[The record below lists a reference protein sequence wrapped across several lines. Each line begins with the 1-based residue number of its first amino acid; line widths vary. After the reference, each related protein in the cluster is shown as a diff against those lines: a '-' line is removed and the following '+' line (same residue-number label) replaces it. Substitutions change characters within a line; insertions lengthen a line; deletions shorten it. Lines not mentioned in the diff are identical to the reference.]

1 MPPTLPLE
9 VERDGNVPRRLCSL
23 VVPIGMVVSVS
34 PGPLLRVEGQPVSLR
49 CDVTDYEG
57 PREQDFDWT
66 MQQAEAGSIQV
77 ISTFDPKYSDLSLSD
92 RVASGDLSVV
102 RLGDSVVE
110 LRIQEVR
117 SSDSATYLCSTP
129 STDSVFSG
137 NYDAGVTLKVIAN
150 TLKVAPE
157 APEPVVPEGG
167 DITLSCNVTR
177 HFTDPTYLSVTWSL
191 RRPGIP
197 LVDILTVGP
206 DGDVVTGS
214 GSAQRYADG
223 GLRLAIRRDGAFGLV
238 VAGVTQADAG
248 MYVCT
253 GREWIHEEGG
263 QWKNIVEKAV
273 EMGAVAVTP
282 TARSLS
288 VVAMSNTTLNM
299 DDTLT
304 LTCLV
309 SAGNLA
315 SLALE
320 VTWLVDGRT
329 AVSLG
334 RDGVV
339 SNGSP
344 SVGLERTGP
353 GEFRLVVRGVRG
365 SDKGMYSCRVRAWV
379 GGGGRWY
386 QAAEKTSNPV
396 QVLVTQIKPNFAVT
410 LTPSST
416 PQVTGD
422 PTELACHVT
431 NITHFLAGGRL
442 GVTWEYTPLPGPPGD
457 RLTTAQT
464 SLPIGSLDAHGNLK
478 SGTLYR
484 DRLESGAIVLT
495 RVEPDTFKLRFLR
508 TQDVDMG
515 AYACSVTA
523 WTPSRQGG
531 MEEAAEFLTPPLTVR
546 WEPKRPSLTA
556 VAQRV
561 REAVAGGATFEMS
574 CTVSH
579 VHLQDPGYS
588 VLVQTQDSVD
598 SATRTVLSLSPD
610 SVLQHGGATDPNRRD
625 SLVLTKTGP
634 AEFRFHLAG
643 VQQTDRGFYRCDIT
657 AWTKQPGQAW
667 TKAVSAKSNKVQ
679 INFQETGPLF
689 AVAIPIL
696 NKPNEVVLIE
706 FSPLPPSDDLSYE
719 VRWYLTRLRGGN
731 KGTLLASVD
740 RFGLVKK
747 EARNASSDVSLERTD
762 THTYALNIHA
772 TQDSDSGEYHCQATP
787 WYLSASTG
795 AWTHGAELTS
805 TRVFLTVRFPMWDS
819 LKLPLLYGSVASV
832 SVGLFSLLLG
842 FICAHCCCR
851 NTTHTPRSRNKLM
864 DLEMD

>member
-1 MPPTLPLE
+1 
-9 VERDGNVPRRLCSL
+9 VCVFSL
-23 VVPIGMVVSVS
+23 GVSHARVVSVS
-34 PGPLLRVEGQPVSLR
+34 PGPLLRVAGQPVSLR

-263 QWKNIVEKAV
+263 QWKNIVGKTV

-282 TARSLS
+282 T
-288 VVAMSNTTLNM
+288 
-299 DDTLT
+299 
-304 LTCLV
+304 
-309 SAGNLA
+309 
-315 SLALE
+315 E
-320 VTWLVDGRT
+320 
-329 AVSLG
+329 
-334 RDGVV
+334 
-339 SNGSP
+339 
-344 SVGLERTGP
+344 
-353 GEFRLVVRGVRG
+353 
-365 SDKGMYSCRVRAWV
+365 
-379 GGGGRWY
+379 
-386 QAAEKTSNPV
+386 
-396 QVLVTQIKPNFAVT
+396 PNFAVT

-464 SLPIGSLDAHGNLK
+464 TLPIGSLDAHGNLK

-634 AEFRFHLAG
+634 AEFRFRLAG
-643 VQQTDRGFYRCDIT
+643 VQQADRGFYWCDIT

-689 AVAIPIL
+689 AVAIRSDTTTLYPWETAKMVCAL
-696 NKPNEVVLIE
+696 SVSGA
-706 FSPLPPSDDLSYE
+706 SPKSDDLSYE

>member
-1 MPPTLPLE
+1 MG
-9 VERDGNVPRRLCSL
+9 VSHAR
-23 VVPIGMVVSVS
+23 VVSVS

-66 MQQAEAGSIQV
+66 MQQGEAGSINV
-77 ISTFDPKYSDLSLSD
+77 ISTFEPKYSDVSLSD

-110 LRIQEVR
+110 LRIREVR

-137 NYDAGVTLKVIAN
+137 NYDAGVALKVIAN

-206 DGDVVTGS
+206 DGDVVIGS
-214 GSAQRYADG
+214 ASAQRYADG

-263 QWKNIVEKAV
+263 QWKNIVGKTV

-282 TARSLS
+282 T
-288 VVAMSNTTLNM
+288 
-299 DDTLT
+299 
-304 LTCLV
+304 
-309 SAGNLA
+309 
-315 SLALE
+315 E
-320 VTWLVDGRT
+320 
-329 AVSLG
+329 
-334 RDGVV
+334 
-339 SNGSP
+339 
-344 SVGLERTGP
+344 
-353 GEFRLVVRGVRG
+353 
-365 SDKGMYSCRVRAWV
+365 
-379 GGGGRWY
+379 
-386 QAAEKTSNPV
+386 
-396 QVLVTQIKPNFAVT
+396 PNFAVT

-442 GVTWEYTPLPGPPGD
+442 GVAWEYTPLPGPPGD
-457 RLTTAQT
+457 RLTTTQT
-464 SLPIGSLDAHGNLK
+464 TLPIGSLDAHGNLK
-478 SGTLYR
+478 SGTLYH

-574 CTVSH
+574 CTISH

-634 AEFRFHLAG
+634 AEFRFRLAG
-643 VQQTDRGFYRCDIT
+643 VQQGDRGFYWCDIT

-679 INFQETGPLF
+679 INFQETGPSF
-689 AVAIPIL
+689 AVAIRSDTTTLYPWETAKMVCALSISGA
-696 NKPNEVVLIE
+696 
-706 FSPLPPSDDLSYE
+706 SPKSDDLSYE

>member
-1 MPPTLPLE
+1 MC
-9 VERDGNVPRRLCSL
+9 VFSL
-23 VVPIGMVVSVS
+23 GVSHARVVSVS

-66 MQQAEAGSIQV
+66 MQQGETGSIHV
-77 ISTFDPKYSDLSLSD
+77 ISTFEPKYSDVSLSD

-110 LRIQEVR
+110 LRIREVR
-117 SSDSATYLCSTP
+117 SSDSAKYLCSTP

-191 RRPGIP
+191 RRPDIP

-214 GSAQRYADG
+214 ASAQRYADG

-238 VAGVTQADAG
+238 VAGVTQADSG

-282 TARSLS
+282 TGKGDG
-288 VVAMSNTTLNM
+288 V
-299 DDTLT
+299 
-304 LTCLV
+304 CLV
-309 SAGNLA
+309 CH
-315 SLALE
+315 
-320 VTWLVDGRT
+320 
-329 AVSLG
+329 
-334 RDGVV
+334 
-339 SNGSP
+339 P
-344 SVGLERTGP
+344 P
-353 GEFRLVVRGVRG
+353 
-365 SDKGMYSCRVRAWV
+365 
-379 GGGGRWY
+379 
-386 QAAEKTSNPV
+386 
-396 QVLVTQIKPNFAVT
+396 
-410 LTPSST
+410 
-416 PQVTGD
+416 GD

-442 GVTWEYTPLPGPPGD
+442 GVAWEYTPLPGPPGD
-457 RLTTAQT
+457 NRLTTTQT
-464 SLPIGSLDAHGNLK
+464 TLPIGSLDAQGNLK
-478 SGTLYR
+478 SGTLYH

-574 CTVSH
+574 CTISH

-634 AEFRFHLAG
+634 AEFRFRLAG
-643 VQQTDRGFYRCDIT
+643 VQQADRGFYWCDIT

-679 INFQETGPLF
+679 INFQETGPSF
-689 AVAIPIL
+689 AVAIRSDTTTLYPWETAKMVCALSISGA
-696 NKPNEVVLIE
+696 
-706 FSPLPPSDDLSYE
+706 SPKSDDLAYE